1 MAKRAQSD
9 ISPNN
14 APNRASRR
22 REERGK
28 QPAYLGIPEAAAY
41 LDVDHKTIRRLIAA
55 KRLAGY
61 RLGNRIIKV
70 KVADLDAVLTPMQGG
85 AA

>member
-1 MAKRAQSD
+1 MLTKKTA
-9 ISPNN
+9 
-14 APNRASRR
+14 APENRRSRR
-22 REERGK
+22 HPEHR
-28 QPAYLGIPEAAAY
+28 PAYLGIPEAAAY

-55 KRLAGY
+55 KQLPGY

-70 KVADLDAVLTPMQGG
+70 KVADLDAVLTPMQPVGGG

>member
-1 MAKRAQSD
+1 MSSPRQSA
-9 ISPNN
+9 SPNPKPG
-14 APNRASRR
+14 PNRRSRR
-22 REERGK
+22 GAG
-28 QPAYLGIPEAAAY
+28 QTPAYLGIPEAAAY

-55 KRLAGY
+55 QRLPGY

-70 KVADLDAVLTPMQGG
+70 KVADLDAVLTPMSGG